1 MARLMRFA
9 PTMLRNLFQPPVTT
23 KYPAEPIDF
32 PERSRGHIE
41 IVIDKCIGCGGC
53 SRNCPSG
60 AIKVDK
66 LKGTWDINRFD
77 CVQCGYCASVCPVK
91 CLTVVP
97 GYQEPER
104 KQEFA
109 HYQKSPEVLAA
120 EAKKRAEMA
129 AKAAAAKKAMMAKKA
144 AAAAAAK
151 NAEGGVAPAASAPA
165 AAKPAASASASK
177 PAAAPTAATAA
188 KPAAASARAAEAPT
202 KPEETK

>member
-1 MARLMRFA
+1 MSRLMRFA
-9 PTMLRNLFQPPVTT
+9 PTMLKNLFQPPATT

-66 LKGTWDINRFD
+66 IKGTWDINRFD
-77 CVQCGYCASVCPVK
+77 CVQCGYCTQVCPVK
-91 CLTVVP
+91 CLTIVP

-104 KQEFA
+104 EKAYA

-144 AAAAAAK
+144 AEAAAK
-151 NAEGGVAPAASAPA
+151 ANSVAA
-165 AAKPAASASASK
+165 AAKPAAPAK
-177 PAAAPTAATAA
+177 PAAAPVKSAPEAVKTAV
-188 KPAAASARAAEAPT
+188 PA
-202 KPEETK
+202 EEKKDAVSHEQ